1 MQDFIFF
8 LGRFHVLALH
18 LPIGIILAA
27 VVLDWVARRDA
38 YRSLAPVSPF
48 LWGLAAASAVLTA
61 VLGYMH
67 FAEGA
72 FSGPSATAHRFFGTT
87 VAVVSILIWWLS
99 RRPEL
104 YRRVNIATGIV
115 AIALVT
121 ITGHF
126 GGNLTHGSSFLSQ
139 YAPRP
144 LRALIGGDVRPR
156 PTSVAAADPFLDV
169 VHPMLERRCMT
180 CHNADK
186 RENGLNMTTYESL
199 LAGGD
204 SGRVISPGKSAS
216 SELYRRISLPHDDE
230 EFMPAEGKTPLTA
243 DQVKL
248 VRWWIDAG
256 TPHGKTVADTGVEPD
271 VEALL
276 TAELGLGPPPAQN
289 KTSATTRGADPA
301 LVDRLYRS
309 GFLVRQ
315 VSDSDPH
322 LVVSVYSP
330 GARVV
335 DEHLALLLTAADQ
348 IVELNLQDALL
359 DDSVLKD
366 IGKFSE
372 LTRLR
377 LSHNELT
384 DRTVA
389 QLAGMHKLERLNLYS
404 NTGITDASIEV
415 LAGLPALK
423 RLDVWNTM
431 ITEKGMARLR
441 ELRPELELQ
450 AEASSFGVEFP
461 VPGGAD

>member
-8 LGRFHVLALH
+8 LGRFHVLVLH

-27 VVLDWVARRDA
+27 VVLDWAARRDA
-38 YRSLAPVSPF
+38 YKSLAAVSPF

-72 FSGPSATAHRFFGTT
+72 FSGSSANAHRIFGTA
-87 VAVVSILIWWLS
+87 VAVVSVAIWWLS

-115 AIALVT
+115 AVALVA

-126 GGNLTHGSSFLSQ
+126 GGNLTHGSSFLLQ

-144 LRALIGGDVRPR
+144 LRALLGVEVRPR
-156 PTSVAAADPFLDV
+156 PTSLASADPFLDI
-169 VHPMLERRCMT
+169 VHPMLERRCMK

-199 LAGGD
+199 LKGGD
-204 SGRVISPGKSAS
+204 SGRVISPGKSDV

-230 EFMPAEGKTPLTA
+230 EFMPAKGKTPLSD
-243 DQVKL
+243 DQIEI

-256 TPHGKTVADTGVEPD
+256 APHAKTVAEVGVEPQI
-271 VEALL
+271 ESLL
-276 TAELGLGPPPAQN
+276 AAELGFEPSASQN
-289 KTSATTRGADPA
+289 KTSATNVGADPA

-315 VSDSDPH
+315 VSESDPH

-335 DEHLALLLTAADQ
+335 DEHIAVLLSAADQ
-348 IVELNLQDALL
+348 IVELNLQDAQL
-359 DDSVLKD
+359 DDSVLAD
-366 IGKFSE
+366 IDKFTE

-389 QLAGMHKLERLNLYS
+389 ELKGLKKLERLNLYA
-404 NTGITDASIEV
+404 NPGITDASVEV
-415 LAGLPALK
+415 LASLPALK
-423 RLDVWNTM
+423 RLDVWNTA
-431 ITEKGMARLR
+431 ITDKGLARLR
-441 ELRPELELQ
+441 ELRPDLELQ
-450 AEASSFGVEFP
+450 GEASSFGVEFP
-461 VPGGAD
+461 VPGGAN

>member
-27 VVLDWVARRDA
+27 VALDWVARRDA
-38 YRSLAPVSPF
+38 YKSLAAVSPF
-48 LWGLAAASAVLTA
+48 LWALAAASAVLTV

-72 FSGPSATAHRFFGTT
+72 FSGTSANAHRFFGTS
-87 VAVVSILIWWLS
+87 VAVVSIAIWWLS

-115 AIALVT
+115 AIALVA

-126 GGNLTHGSSFLSQ
+126 GGNLTHGSSFLLQ
-139 YAPRP
+139 YAPGP
-144 LRALIGGDVRPR
+144 LRALIGGEVRPR

-169 VHPMLERRCMT
+169 VHPLLERRCMT

-186 RENGLNMTTYESL
+186 RENGLSMATYESL

-204 SGRVISPGKSAS
+204 SGRVISPGKSDL
-216 SELYRRISLPHDDE
+216 SELYRRISLPHDDD

-243 DQVKL
+243 DQVKI

-256 TPHGKTVADTGVEPD
+256 TPHGKTVAETAVEPE
-271 VEALL
+271 VEPLL
-276 TAELGLGPPPAQN
+276 AAELGLAPGAAQN
-289 KTSATTRGADPA
+289 KTSATTVAADPA

-315 VSDSDPH
+315 VSETDPH

-335 DEHLALLLTAADQ
+335 NEHIAVLLTAADE

-359 DDSVLKD
+359 DDSVLAD
-366 IGKFSE
+366 IGKFTE

-389 QLAGMHKLERLNLYS
+389 ALAGMHKLERLNLYS
-404 NTGITDASIEV
+404 NPGVTDASIDV
-415 LAGLPALK
+415 LASLPALK
-423 RLDVWNTM
+423 RLDVWNTA

-441 ELRPELELQ
+441 ELKPDLELQ
-450 AEASSFGVEFP
+450 GEASSLGVEFP
-461 VPGGAD
+461 LPGGAN

>member
-38 YRSLAPVSPF
+38 YKSLAAVSPF
-48 LWGLAAASAVLTA
+48 LWGLAAASAVLTVA
-61 VLGYMH
+61 LGYMH
-67 FAEGA
+67 FAEGG
-72 FSGPSATAHRFFGTT
+72 FSGTSANAHRLFGTT
-87 VAVVSILIWWLS
+87 VAVVSVAIWWLS

-104 YRRVNIATGIV
+104 YRRVNVATGIV
-115 AIALVT
+115 AVALVA

-126 GGNLTHGSSFLSQ
+126 GGNLTHGSSFLLQ
-139 YAPRP
+139 YAPGP
-144 LRALIGGDVRPR
+144 LRALLGGDVRPR

-169 VHPMLERRCMT
+169 VHPLLERRCMT

-186 RENGLNMTTYESL
+186 RENGFSMATYESTL
-199 LAGGD
+199 KGGD
-204 SGRVISPGKSAS
+204 TGANVVPGKSEE
-216 SELYRRISLPHDDE
+216 SELYRRITLPHDDDD
-230 EFMPAEGKTPLTA
+230 FMPAEGKTPLTA
-243 DQVKL
+243 DQVKI

-256 TPHGKTVADTGVEPD
+256 APHGKTVADTGVEPE

-276 TAELGLGPPPAQN
+276 AAELGLAPRAAQN
-289 KTSATTRGADPA
+289 KTSATNGAADPA

-315 VSDSDPH
+315 VSESDPH

-335 DEHLALLLTAADQ
+335 DEHIAVLLTAADQ

-359 DDSVLKD
+359 DDAVLAD
-366 IGKFSE
+366 IGKFGE

-389 QLAGMHKLERLNLYS
+389 ALAGMHKLERLNLYS
-404 NTGITDASIEV
+404 NPGVTDASIEV
-415 LAGLPALK
+415 LASLPALK
-423 RLDVWNTM
+423 RLDVWNTA

-441 ELRPELELQ
+441 ELKPELELQ
-450 AEASSFGVEFP
+450 GEAGSFGVEFP
-461 VPGGAD
+461 LPGGAN

>member
-38 YRSLAPVSPF
+38 YRSLAAVSPF

-61 VLGYMH
+61 ALGYMH

-72 FSGPSATAHRFFGTT
+72 FSGASASAHRFFGTT
-87 VAVVSILIWWLS
+87 VAVVSIVIWWLS

-104 YRRVNIATGIV
+104 YRRVNVATGIA

-126 GGNLTHGSSFLSQ
+126 GGNLTHGSSFLIQ
-139 YAPRP
+139 YAPAP
-144 LRALIGGDVRPR
+144 LRALIGGEVRPR

-186 RENGLNMTTYESL
+186 RENGLNMATYDSL

-204 SGRVISPGKSAS
+204 SGHVISPGKSNS
-216 SELYRRISLPHDDE
+216 SELYRRISLPHDDD

-243 DQVKL
+243 DEIKI

-256 TPHGKTVADTGVEPD
+256 SPHGKTVAETGVEPD
-271 VEALL
+271 VEALIA
-276 TAELGLGPPPAQN
+276 AELGLGPPPAQN
-289 KTSATTRGADPA
+289 KTSATNRGADPA

-315 VSDSDPH
+315 VSESDPH

-335 DEHLALLLTAADQ
+335 DEHMAVLLTAADQ
-348 IVELNLQDALL
+348 IVELNLQDAQL
-359 DDSVLKD
+359 DDSVLED
-366 IGKFSE
+366 IGKFTE

-389 QLAGMHKLERLNLYS
+389 RLAGMHKLERLNLYA
-404 NTGITDASIEV
+404 NTGITDASVEV
-415 LAGLPALK
+415 LASLPALK

-431 ITEKGMARLR
+431 ITERGMARLR

-450 AEASSFGVEFP
+450 GEASSFGVEFP
-461 VPGGAD
+461 VPGGAN